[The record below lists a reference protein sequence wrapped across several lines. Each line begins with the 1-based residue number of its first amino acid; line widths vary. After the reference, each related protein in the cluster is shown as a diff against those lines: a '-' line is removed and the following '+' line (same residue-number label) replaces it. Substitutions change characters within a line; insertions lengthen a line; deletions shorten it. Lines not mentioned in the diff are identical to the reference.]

1 MSTAATAELGVIGG
15 GAAATAVWL
24 AAAARL
30 PGAQVLWVA
39 PAGADGTG
47 VAYGT
52 TDPTHR
58 LNVRALRMSARA
70 DLPGDFV
77 DFLRQRDGGVDELA
91 FYPRADYGDYLR
103 ARLQIAWAGLAGRR
117 WSQRAVAVTRD
128 SAGWNVYGADGEC
141 ARVRQLVLALG
152 PQPQCVLPGV
162 AAEALASGRYRLDPY
177 AGLPVVETAPAEIW
191 IIGSGLTA
199 VDLALSA
206 AQRYPAARL
215 HLLSRHAALPGVH
228 GPHGEA
234 GADLLDGAASYPRV
248 SALMRQLRQPRQP
261 GEDWRL
267 RVDSLRARCAERWQ
281 RWPCAERRRF
291 LRHARWLWDVA
302 RHRMAPEVADAL
314 AALRQAGRLVLHAG
328 RLRAVTLEDD
338 ALSLRWQPRGHAD
351 AVDVRADWVLQA
363 TGLNTG
369 VARASDPLLRSLL
382 DQGLARADDLDLGL
396 ATDAA
401 QRLLGA
407 DGRPHQDA
415 YVLGALARGS
425 RFECIAM
432 PEIRTH
438 AAAIVAA
445 VWPHDE

>member
-1 MSTAATAELGVIGG
+1 MAELCVIGG

-24 AAAARL
+24 AAAARR
-30 PGAQVLWVA
+30 PGARVLWVA

-52 TDPTHR
+52 SDPAHR

-70 DLPGDFV
+70 DLASDFV
-77 DFLRQRDGGVDELA
+77 DFLRQRDGNVDELA

-103 ARLQIAWAGLAGRR
+103 ARLQVAWTNLDGIR
-117 WSQRAVAVTRD
+117 WPQRAVAVERD
-128 SAGWNVYGADGEC
+128 SAGWQVLGADGER
-141 ARVRQLVLALG
+141 ARVRHLVLALG
-152 PQPQCVLPGV
+152 PQPQSVLPGV
-162 AAEALASGRYRLDPY
+162 AAEALASGRYGLDPY
-177 AGLPVVETAPAEIW
+177 AGLPAAETAPAEIW
-191 IIGSGLTA
+191 IIGTGLTA

-206 AQRYPAARL
+206 AQRYPDARL

-302 RHRMAPEVADAL
+302 RHRMAPEVASAL
-314 AALRQAGRLVLHAG
+314 SALRQTGRLVLHAG
-328 RLRAVTLEDD
+328 RLRAVTLAGD

-351 AVDVRADWVLQA
+351 VVDARADRVLQA

-382 DQGLARADDLDLGL
+382 DQGLALADDLDLGL

-407 DGRPHQDA
+407 DGLAHPDA
-415 YVLGALARGS
+415 HVLGALARGS

-432 PEIRTH
+432 PEIRAH

-445 VWPHDE
+445 VWPQVE